1 MIRVLRRVW
10 GVLLWAMAWAARLV
24 LLVVLLRYSSPPPND
39 RIGAITLLA
48 GDALFDY
55 AGWMAT
61 ALLAKTEQ
69 TLYGVHPFMSED
81 ERSTFV
87 RRYMDDL
94 TRVNTLNGQIDT
106 LYADPQVGDPARAT
120 AELRAERD
128 ALRADLASRQSLAEA
143 ILEGQVAAVLV
154 EQGFDVGGQLLPPIA
169 MRFSAVPNML
179 ITSPRDTIQFE
190 YGYPLDPLPAD
201 AQAAIETRV
210 EAAQDVSALVV
221 PLGGIALY
229 PAMILERTSIPASLD
244 TFAHEWLHH
253 YLLLFP
259 LGFAYEFGNETRII
273 NETTAVLFGREV
285 SRLVVARYYPDLLPP
300 TMQDMRTFARRADAL
315 LFAPLQP
322 APFDYGREMN
332 ETRVTVDGLL
342 AAGLVETAERYMET
356 RRRQFVAN
364 GYLIRRINQAFFA
377 FYGGYQT
384 GAPGAGGS
392 DPIGP
397 AVQRIRDYSAS
408 IYDWIVTM
416 RNITTREELLTA
428 SGDA

>member
-1 MIRVLRRVW
+1 
-10 GVLLWAMAWAARLV
+10 
-24 LLVVLLRYSSPPPND
+24 
-39 RIGAITLLA
+39 
-48 GDALFDY
+48 
-55 AGWMAT
+55 
-61 ALLAKTEQ
+61 
-69 TLYGVHPFMSED
+69 
-81 ERSTFV
+81 
-87 RRYMDDL
+87 
-94 TRVNTLNGQIDT
+94 
-106 LYADPQVGDPARAT
+106 
-120 AELRAERD
+120 
-128 ALRADLASRQSLAEA
+128 
-143 ILEGQVAAVLV
+143 
-154 EQGFDVGGQLLPPIA
+154 